1 MRKLIAAINMTLD
14 GYCDHTAVDPDEEIH
29 QYYAR
34 LLDEAGLL
42 LYGRTTY
49 QLMQYWQTLLSH
61 PSGEPSM
68 DAFARAIDRVP
79 KLVFSR
85 TLKET
90 GWASATLAT
99 APLTETVQSLRQQPG
114 KNLYVGSP
122 GLIVQLTGADLID
135 EYQICLHPVLAGGGL
150 PLFRELSGHRNL
162 TLVRTRTFRSGAVL
176 LVYQPGQ
183 PLTDSGKNTEP

>member
-1 MRKLIAAINMTLD
+1 
-14 GYCDHTAVDPDEEIH
+14 
-29 QYYAR
+29 
-34 LLDEAGLL
+34 
-42 LYGRTTY
+42 
-49 QLMQYWQTLLSH
+49 
-61 PSGEPSM
+61 M

-114 KNLYVGSP
+114 KDLYVGSP
-122 GLIVQLTGADLID
+122 GLIVQLTVAGLID
-135 EYQICLHPVLAGGGL
+135 EFQICLHPVLAGSGL
-150 PLFRELSGHRNL
+150 PLFREMRDSKSLRL
-162 TLVRTRTFRSGAVL
+162 IRTRTFGSGAVL
-176 LVYQPGQ
+176 LVYQPVQ